1 MIRRLDHAPVE
12 LADIHARCF
21 DHGWSVGVLSDLAA
35 KPLHRLYVLDEDGQP
50 ASFIL
55 LTVIAGEGEILTLA
69 TDPSQQGR
77 GLAHRLLDHVIAEL
91 RAESADSLF
100 LEVAVDNTAALRLY
114 EATGFARV
122 GVRKAYYSRP
132 AAAPV
137 DGHILRLA
145 LI

>member
-21 DHGWSVGVLSDLAA
+21 DHGWSAGVLSDLAG
-35 KPLHRLYVLDEDGQP
+35 KPHHRLYVLDEAGEP
-50 ASFIL
+50 VSFIV

-69 TDPSQQGR
+69 TDPDKQGR
-77 GLAHRLLDHVIAEL
+77 GLARRLMDQVVAKLKSEG
-91 RAESADSLF
+91 ADSLF
-100 LEVAVDNTAALRLY
+100 LEVAVDNTPALRLY
-114 EATGFARV
+114 QALGFDRA
-122 GVRKAYYSRP
+122 GLRKAYYSRP
-132 AAAPV
+132 GAAPV